1 MTNLVVQ
8 FARIKHLNQY
18 KTYKAHPG
26 RIVLPDENKV

>member
-1 MTNLVVQ
+1 MTNPVVPS
-8 FARIKHLNQY
+8 ARIKQPNQY